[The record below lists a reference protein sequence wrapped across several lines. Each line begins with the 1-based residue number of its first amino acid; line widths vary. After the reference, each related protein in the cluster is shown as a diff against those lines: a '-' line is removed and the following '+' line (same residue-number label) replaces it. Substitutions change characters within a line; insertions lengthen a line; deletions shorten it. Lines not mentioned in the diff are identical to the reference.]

1 MGLDIR
7 RPIGYLFV
15 ALGVLLVGYGL
26 MSDKAI
32 YQRSLGY
39 NVNLSWGVCL
49 LIFGLICL
57 ALAWRGAKAGP
68 IPPPPVPDDIGGI
81 PPGRGGH

>member
-15 ALGVLLVGYGL
+15 ALGLLIAGYGL
-26 MSDKAI
+26 VSDKAI

-39 NVNLSWGVCL
+39 NVNLGWGICL
-49 LIFGLICL
+49 LIFGLVCL
-57 ALAWRGAKAGP
+57 ALAWRGAKAGTVP
-68 IPPPPVPDDIGGI
+68 QSAHDARDSIPPRG
-81 PPGRGGH
+81 PGH